1 MVRVTRVLFV
11 HTKYDYVNL
20 LSLQTVKDAI
30 ILWYYHDPNT
40 LNLFWEREFPLSI
53 FIQLKK
59 RFIARMLILNLLL
72 KKWKTNFIS
81 SNFIPNDYIV
91 FATSW

>member
-40 LNLFWEREFPLSI
+40 LNLFWERERESFPFQFLYSW
-53 FIQLKK
+53 K
-59 RFIARMLILNLLL
+59 NVLLL
-72 KKWKTNFIS
+72 ECWF
-81 SNFIPNDYIV
+81 
-91 FATSW
+91 